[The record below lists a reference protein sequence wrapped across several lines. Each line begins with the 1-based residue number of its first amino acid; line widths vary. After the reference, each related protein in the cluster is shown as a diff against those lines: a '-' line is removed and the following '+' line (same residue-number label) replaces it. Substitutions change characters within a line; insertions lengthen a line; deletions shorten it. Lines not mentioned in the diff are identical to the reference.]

1 MKNKKIIALLL
12 AVFMV
17 FTLAAGCSNGG
28 NNETPPAD
36 TGNQTTQT
44 PADTGKPDD
53 TEKPLKIGVTLPTI
67 SSIHFANQK
76 YGYETQGK
84 EMGIEVTVVHADGY
98 ENVEKQINQI
108 QDFVAS
114 GMDGIIVA
122 ACDAD
127 AVVNAEEEAI
137 AAGIPVINVNNMSNT
152 DKIYCQIRSDDT
164 AMGTMAADLLA
175 KKLDGKG
182 KVIIVN
188 AAAGSAL
195 VKRGEAFRAQIESK
209 YPDIEIIAEQ
219 FIAPDAEKSTAA
231 MEDFIQTYPE
241 IDGLFS
247 WSDTNAIPMAHVINT
262 RGKDI
267 KVVTIDC
274 SNPDTRTAIRDG
286 LIYGAIAQQPVTL
299 GRLGV
304 ETLAK
309 IIKGE
314 SYEKKIFAP
323 IIEVTGETID
333 GLDLSGIIVPGQA
346 K

>member
-1 MKNKKIIALLL
+1 MKSRKFWAIFL
-12 AVFMV
+12 AAVMTFAIV
-17 FTLAAGCSNGG
+17 AGCSDSSAPAPSGGGQTSTPSGGGQTAAPSNG
-28 NNETPPAD
+28 E
-36 TGNQTTQT
+36 
-44 PADTGKPDD
+44 GKV
-53 TEKPLKIGVTLPTI
+53 LKIGVTLPTI
-67 SSIHFANQK
+67 SSVHFANQK
-76 YGYETQGK
+76 YGYEIQGQ

-122 ACDAD
+122 ACDKD

-137 AAGIPVINVNNMSNT
+137 AKGIPVINVNNMSSS
-152 DKIYCQIRSDDT
+152 DKIYAQIRSDDT
-164 AMGTMAADLLA
+164 AMGSMAADLMA
-175 KKLDGKG
+175 EKLGGKG

-195 VKRGEAFRAQIESK
+195 VARGEAFRKQIEEH

-231 MEDFIQTYPE
+231 MEDFIQTYPQ
-241 IDGLFS
+241 IDGVFS

-262 RGKDI
+262 RQRDI
-267 KVVTIDC
+267 LMVTIDC
-274 SNPDTRTAIRDG
+274 SNPDTRAAIREG

-304 ETLAK
+304 ETLVK
-309 IIKGE
+309 IISGE
-314 SYEKKIFAP
+314 PYDEKIWGP
-323 IIEVTGETID
+323 ILAVTID
-333 GLDLSGIIVPGQA
+333 NIDELDLSGIIVPGQQ